1 MKSLDDWASDIAAEA
16 SDEFYGL
23 EDELDIANDIEFL
36 FGLDFVKDALG
47 VRDNYEG

>member
-1 MKSLDDWASDIAAEA
+1 MKSLDEWASDIAAEA

-36 FGLDFVKDALG
+36 FGLDL
-47 VRDNYEG
+47 VRDAQRGYDYYEG